1 MSFRSV
7 QLPVSLFSLL
17 KLAPLTHLLQVCTLN
32 FVIVVVTLIPVEFPN
47 TCKKMPFLI
56 CQTWPDLGC
65 KLWQYTVWY
74 RYVLQHSIH
83 GQLFVCVH
91 IHGASWVCTLMCCSC
106 RWPQAH
112 QTETTGITYPTYIT
126 QTNLPLKIRGN
137 KACNTFSR
145 LLSKHKFEDIFLNQP
160 LHIACIPGARWWW
173 VSWRQIQ
180 RKEINVE
187 FISCKLENSN
197 FVKNELF

>member
-1 MSFRSV
+1 MHLKFCHCGSYVNSCRVPEHMQENAFFNMSDMARLRV
-7 QLPVSLFSLL
+7 QT
-17 KLAPLTHLLQVCTLN
+17 LTVHCMVQVCTSA
-32 FVIVVVTLIPVEFPN
+32 
-47 TCKKMPFLI
+47 
-56 CQTWPDLGC
+56 
-65 KLWQYTVWY
+65 QYTWAVVCVRAYTWCVVGMY
-74 RYVLQHSIH
+74 TNVLQ
-83 GQLFVCVH
+83 LP
-91 IHGASWVCTLMCCSC
+91 L
-106 RWPQAH
+106 
-112 QTETTGITYPTYIT
+112 TTGTPNRNHWHHLPYIHH

-145 LLSKHKFEDIFLNQP
+145 LLSKHKSEDIFLNQL

-173 VSWRQIQ
+173 VSWRQIH